1 VTDWKK
7 VDNFWHQLANKERQ
21 LQHFS
26 KIIAPQEELTA
37 SNEKL
42 KQELEDAKKEISRLR
57 ALLEA
62 KDGERNKEKTPTP
75 PPVSDNYLIIS
86 LQHQVSSLKN
96 FFFFVTDF
104 AAIKARVFVYASF
117 FPQWSNV
124 L

>member
-1 VTDWKK
+1 
-7 VDNFWHQLANKERQ
+7 
-21 LQHFS
+21 
-26 KIIAPQEELTA
+26 LTA

-104 AAIKARVFVYASF
+104 AAIKARGFVYASF
-117 FPQWSNV
+117 FPQ
-124 L
+124 